1 MQFGANA
8 DVYMDETSRRN
19 SLNLYN
25 SYFYII
31 KISAAFHSKNYNK
44 RLLLDKTVHQSETE
58 ALEESVCD
66 RFI

>member
-1 MQFGANA
+1 
-8 DVYMDETSRRN
+8 
-19 SLNLYN
+19 LYN

-44 RLLLDKTVHQSETE
+44 RLLLDKTVHQSEAE

-66 RFI
+66 RFIWI